1 MLQELPAP
9 VILCELREKLY
20 LSILFDD
27 DIKCCL
33 CYTFI
38 HRVCALNNSLLACFC
53 VFHIYLICDFEK
65 QEFMNFW
72 FMSSYLPLISSYI

>member
-9 VILCELREKLY
+9 VILCELRENLY
-20 LSILFDD
+20 LSILIDD

-33 CYTFI
+33 CYTFL

-53 VFHIYLICDFEK
+53 VFHIYLILRIH
-65 QEFMNFW
+65 EFLVYVILSATDQFL
-72 FMSSYLPLISSYI
+72 YLNH

>member
-20 LSILFDD
+20 LSILIDD

-33 CYTFI
+33 CYTFL

-53 VFHIYLICDFEK
+53 VFHIYLILRIH
-65 QEFMNFW
+65 EFLVYVILSATDQFL
-72 FMSSYLPLISSYI
+72 YLNH